1 MMRSIL
7 AAFLLVGASLGA
19 SAQDSVPN
27 FTGTWTG
34 KFQVIVMGRDA
45 TSAGEVQEATVTFEL
60 TKQDGRLLWGTV
72 SSDKTKT
79 RPIVLAFSLNNGTLI
94 GSDSEGFHRLTVIS
108 ENRMESCFTDN
119 GGGSIFASC
128 GLIEKSQ

>member
-1 MMRSIL
+1 MIRSIL
-7 AAFLLVGASLGA
+7 ATVLLVGASVGA
-19 SAQDSVPN
+19 SAQDVPN
-27 FTGTWTG
+27 YVGTWTG

-45 TSAGEVQEATVTFEL
+45 TSEGEVREATVIYEL

-79 RPIVLAFSLNNGTLI
+79 RPIVLAFSLNNGTLV

-108 ENRMESCFTDN
+108 DNRMESCFTDN

-128 GLIEKSQ
+128 GLIERSQ